1 MTKGPRRRRRRRPA
15 DLPRR
20 SFKRAAADG
29 QDGIH
34 RTGSLRSYVKSR
46 HPALHAASSAL
57 SLAQVANVVPIT
69 FCPLAPRSVPLTI
82 GRRGAEKCPPLSP
95 LSLSLPTFFAA

>member
-1 MTKGPRRRRRRRPA
+1 MTKGPRRRRRRRRP

-34 RTGSLRSYVKSR
+34 RTESLRCYAKSLR
-46 HPALHAASSAL
+46 AASSAL
-57 SLAQVANVVPIT
+57 SLAQVGNVVPIT

-82 GRRGAEKCPPLSP
+82 GRRGAEKCSPPFLSLSP